1 MAAALV
7 ARVAMLEQAGAPC
20 KQARGQRQQTAQPGS
35 SFLACAAAASERSH
49 QAPSKIASGSNA
61 ETT

>member
-1 MAAALV
+1 MHSKYAASAPAGDETVGRMRTRLSFMA
-7 ARVAMLEQAGAPC
+7 G
-20 KQARGQRQQTAQPGS
+20 
-35 SFLACAAAASERSH
+35 AAASFERNH